1 VPRVPCAVVS
11 IPTSYAAS
19 PIAPASRQLVQ
30 LLRKDN
36 NVSNAETQSQGTTSA
51 RTSLLY
57 VSFWKEKNKY
67 SRATDLLTH
76 VNQKAAK
83 RRYNICIII
92 SLFRNQ

>member
-1 VPRVPCAVVS
+1 VVS

-57 VSFWKEKNKY
+57 VSFWKEKKQIFTGNGPADTRQPK
-67 SRATDLLTH
+67 SS
-76 VNQKAAK
+76 KA
-83 RRYNICIII
+83 
-92 SLFRNQ
+92 QV